1 MSKEMWDQRFSE
13 PNYAYGKQPNAF
25 IKDMSERLPK
35 DSKVGCFAEGEGRN
49 GVYLAKMG
57 HNVTILDQSDQGLNK
72 ALQLAKEEE
81 VSIETL
87 QGDLTK
93 MEMEPE
99 QFDAAIMVFGHMP
112 KQDQSFLV
120 EQMIRSVKP
129 GGHILFEVYS
139 EAQLS
144 YGTGGPKSTEML
156 YAAEDVL
163 SWIKDYKC
171 LHFYYGEAERNEGER
186 HKGIGHV
193 IQGFIQ
199 RIC

>member
-25 IKDMSERLPK
+25 IKEMSERLPK
-35 DSKVGCFAEGEGRN
+35 DSKIGCFAEGEGRN

-57 HNVTILDQSDQGLNK
+57 HDVTILDQSDQGLKK
-72 ALQLAKEEE
+72 AQQLAKEED

-99 QFDAAIMVFGHMP
+99 QFNAAVMVFGHVP
-112 KQDQSFLV
+112 KQDQSFLM

-139 EAQLS
+139 ENQLT
-144 YGTGGPKSTEML
+144 YGTGGPKTTEML
-156 YAAEDVL
+156 YAPEDVL
-163 SWIKDYKC
+163 RWIKDYKC
-171 LHFYYGEAERNEGER
+171 LHFYYGEVERNEGER
-186 HKGIGHV
+186 HNGLGHV
-193 IQGFIQ
+193 IQGLIQ
-199 RIC
+199 K

>member
-13 PNYAYGKQPNAF
+13 QNYAYGKQPNAF
-25 IKDMSERLPK
+25 IKDINERLPK

-57 HNVTILDQSDQGLNK
+57 HDVTILDQSDQGLNK
-72 ALQLAKEEE
+72 ALQLAKKEG
-81 VSIETL
+81 VSIETV
-87 QGDLTK
+87 QGDLTE
-93 MEMEPE
+93 MEMESD
-99 QFDAAIMVFGHMP
+99 QFDAAVMVFGHVP
-112 KQDQSFLV
+112 KQDQSFLM

-129 GGHILFEVYS
+129 GGHVLFEVYS

-144 YGTGGPKSTEML
+144 YGTGGPKSMEML

-163 SWIKDYKC
+163 DWIKDYKC

-199 RIC
+199 K

>member
-35 DSKVGCFAEGEGRN
+35 ESKVGCFAEGEGRN

-57 HNVTILDQSDQGLNK
+57 HEVTILDQSDQGLKK
-72 ALQLAKEEE
+72 AQQLAKDEN

-99 QFDAAIMVFGHMP
+99 QFDAVIMVFGHVP
-112 KQDQSFLV
+112 KQGQSFLM

-139 EAQLS
+139 EDQLS

-156 YAAEDVL
+156 YAPEDVL
-163 SWIKDYKC
+163 NWIRGYKC

-199 RIC
+199 K

>member
-25 IKDMSERLPK
+25 IKNMSERLPK

-57 HNVTILDQSDQGLNK
+57 HDVTILDQSDQGLNK
-72 ALQLAKEEE
+72 ALQLGKEED
-81 VSIETL
+81 VSIETV

-99 QFDAAIMVFGHMP
+99 QFDAAVMVFGHVP
-112 KQDQSFLV
+112 KQDQSFLM

-129 GGHILFEVYS
+129 GGHVLFEVYS
-139 EAQLS
+139 EHQLA
-144 YGTGGPKSTEML
+144 YGTGGPKSAEML
-156 YAAEDVL
+156 YAPEDVL
-163 SWIKDYKC
+163 RWIKDYKC
-171 LHFYYGEAERNEGER
+171 LHFYYGEAERNEGEK
-186 HKGIGHV
+186 HNGLGHV
-193 IQGFIQ
+193 IQGLIQ
-199 RIC
+199 K

>member
-35 DSKVGCFAEGEGRN
+35 DSKIGCFAEGEGRN

-57 HNVTILDQSDQGLNK
+57 HDVTILDQSDQGLNK
-72 ALQLAKEEE
+72 AQQLAKDEG
-81 VSIETL
+81 VSIETV

-93 MEMEPE
+93 MEMEPD
-99 QFDAAIMVFGHMP
+99 QFDAAIMVFGHVP
-112 KQDQSFLV
+112 KQDQSFLM

-139 EAQLS
+139 EDQLS

-163 SWIKDYKC
+163 SWIRGYKC

-199 RIC
+199 K

>member
-13 PNYAYGKQPNAF
+13 PDYAYGRQPNAF
-25 IKDMSERLPK
+25 IKDMSERIPK
-35 DSKVGCFAEGEGRN
+35 NSKIGCFAEGEGRN

-57 HNVTILDQSDQGLNK
+57 HDVSILDQSDQGLNK
-72 ALQLAKEEE
+72 ALQLAKEEG
-81 VSIETL
+81 VRIETV
-87 QGDLTK
+87 QGDLTE
-93 MEMEPE
+93 MEMESD
-99 QFDAAIMVFGHMP
+99 QFDAAIMVFGHVP
-112 KQDQSFLV
+112 KQDQLFLM
-120 EQMIRSVKP
+120 EQLIRSVKP

-139 EAQLS
+139 EEQLS

-186 HKGIGHV
+186 HNGIGHV

-199 RIC
+199 K

>member
-35 DSKVGCFAEGEGRN
+35 DSKIGCFAEGEGRN
-49 GVYLAKMG
+49 GVYLAKRG
-57 HNVTILDQSDQGLNK
+57 HDVTVLDQSDQGLNK
-72 ALQLAKEEE
+72 AKQLAKEED
-81 VSIETL
+81 VSIETI

-99 QFDAAIMVFGHMP
+99 QFDAAIMVFGHVP
-112 KQDQSFLV
+112 KPDQSFLM

-139 EAQLS
+139 ENQLA

-186 HKGIGHV
+186 HNGVGHV
-193 IQGFIQ
+193 IQGLIQ
-199 RIC
+199 K